1 MPRIINSPFTPTR
14 PNLIATSPQT
24 PINQFLRTQIAH
36 VEHPSSI
43 IIKTQDSQPI
53 SLVPSLQLAPKIEIT
68 NEKIKSEFPPPPT
81 LNDKTDEIL
90 EETDD
95 EEAHFEKSFESLET
109 IEPPLS
115 PIIIEKTEENK
126 KILTTSSKESVDSVI
141 QLDINPNNL
150 EKSANSEII
159 KELENW
165 FLILEVKKEGKI
177 AQFKIG
183 GYLPGQL
190 DRNKIWYSS
199 MITDRI
205 SARELLTKR
214 GTKYKVIGSADINAC
229 VDNGIE
235 MHIAQQFVNGFPENW
250 KNILAKQ
257 FNTIPN
263 NNSSIIVPLMDS
275 NSFTLNTSNEEI
287 LTENTMHVETNL
299 EAEADKK
306 QITSE
311 DEVEIQPKEVEKE
324 NSEMKTELKILEKV
338 EVDEEE
344 ESESLQIV
352 KKKKE
357 NKKYLE

>member
-1 MPRIINSPFTPTR
+1 M
-14 PNLIATSPQT
+14 
-24 PINQFLRTQIAH
+24 
-36 VEHPSSI
+36 V
-43 IIKTQDSQPI
+43 SQ
-53 SLVPSLQLAPKIEIT
+53 
-68 NEKIKSEFPPPPT
+68 
-81 LNDKTDEIL
+81 
-90 EETDD
+90 
-95 EEAHFEKSFESLET
+95 
-109 IEPPLS
+109 
-115 PIIIEKTEENK
+115 
-126 KILTTSSKESVDSVI
+126 
-141 QLDINPNNL
+141 
-150 EKSANSEII
+150 
-159 KELENW
+159 
-165 FLILEVKKEGKI
+165 
-177 AQFKIG
+177 KIG
-183 GYLPGQL
+183 
-190 DRNKIWYSS
+190 
-199 MITDRI
+199 
-205 SARELLTKR
+205 
-214 GTKYKVIGSADINAC
+214 
-229 VDNGIE
+229 
-235 MHIAQQFVNGFPENW
+235 

-352 KKKKE
+352 KKKE